1 LEKRGVVAIAFG
13 TKAFE
18 SLAKLQAK
26 AMGLPDLPIVMIEHP
41 LGGIP
46 AEQAIAKAQA
56 IAEQVAAQVQE
67 RMAASTAK

>member
-26 AMGLPDLPIVMIEHP
+26 AMGLPDLPIILIEHP

-46 AEQAIAKAQA
+46 AEQAVAKAQA
-56 IAEQVAAQVQE
+56 IAEQVGTRVRE
-67 RMAASTAK
+67 RMAASSA

>member
-1 LEKRGVVAIAFG
+1 VVAIAFG

-26 AMGLPDLPIVMIEHP
+26 AMGLPDLPLVLIEHP

-46 AEQAIAKAQA
+46 AELALAKAQA
-56 IAEQVAAQVQE
+56 MAEQVGTRVRE
-67 RMAASTAK
+67 RMVASNVK

>member
-1 LEKRGVVAIAFG
+1 MVAIAFG

-26 AMGLPDLPIVMIEHP
+26 AMGLPDLPIILIEHP

-46 AEQAIAKAQA
+46 AEQAIAKART
-56 IAEQVAAQVQE
+56 IAEQVGTRVRE
-67 RMAASTAK
+67 RMAASTAAIA